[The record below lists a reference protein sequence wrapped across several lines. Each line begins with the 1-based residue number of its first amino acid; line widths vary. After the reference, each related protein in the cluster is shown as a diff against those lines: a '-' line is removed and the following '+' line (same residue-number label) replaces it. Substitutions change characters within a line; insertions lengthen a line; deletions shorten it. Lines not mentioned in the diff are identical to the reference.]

1 MVGRAPADEVAD
13 APILVELRLRLE
25 SVTDPVERTALTL
38 RQGLYLARTDR
49 LSEAEAMPVAVR
61 AAWEGREAVRVFV
74 WLWLLEGVVD
84 FYRTSRTAGRTR
96 LLQAHAAA
104 VRTGQLAEAEL
115 AAAWLAH
122 LAYVDGDY
130 AAMLRWLR
138 ASRLGAA
145 LLEETA
151 ARSSL
156 TLACALQWF
165 GEEAP
170 AGEWFGRAREVARRT
185 GDRAGIMAAT
195 ANRLM
200 LRLNDDWLAFAFG
213 EPLPH
218 DLPSLRQEL
227 LGILGYER
235 LSGSASLQEQNEVA
249 RLRLAVLSGDEAE
262 ALAAAGDMSSAHQR
276 RSAPSLAMAGVVR
289 AWLLGRRDAPAQAA
303 ARLGGV
309 LQGFD
314 AGELDDDDAAA
325 CWALMAQLARRAD
338 DAQQASRLEGL
349 AHAARARC
357 RQALD
362 PLRPEL
368 LAVQAEALASW
379 STRAW
384 P

>member
-1 MVGRAPADEVAD
+1 MVVARPSADDVDD
-13 APILVELRLRLE
+13 APILVELRLRLQAA
-25 SVTDPVERTALTL
+25 TDPVERAALTL

-49 LSEAEAMPVAVR
+49 LAEAEAMPVAVR
-61 AAWEGREAVRVFV
+61 AAWEGREAARVFV

-84 FYRTSRTAGRTR
+84 FYRTSRTAGRAR

-104 VRTGQLAEAEL
+104 AGTGQQAEAQL

-138 ASRLGAA
+138 ATNLGAS

-165 GEEAP
+165 GEEP
-170 AGEWFGRAREVARRT
+170 LAGEWFGRAREVARRT

-218 DLPSLRQEL
+218 DLPSLRHEL

-249 RLRLAVLSGDEAE
+249 RLRLAVLSGDEGQ
-262 ALAAAGDMSSAHQR
+262 ALAAASDMSSAQQR

-289 AWLLGRRDAPAQAA
+289 AWLLGNRDPSQAGT
-303 ARLGGV
+303 RLGAL
-309 LQGFD
+309 LQQFD
-314 AGELDDDDAAA
+314 AGDLDDDDAAA
-325 CWALMAQLARRAD
+325 CWALMAQLARHAG
-338 DAQQASRLEGL
+338 DAMQAGRLEGL
-349 AHAARARC
+349 ARDARTRC
-357 RQALD
+357 RQSLD
-362 PLRPEL
+362 PLRAEL
-368 LAVQAEALASW
+368 RAVHSEALASW
-379 STRAW
+379 PVPA
-384 P
+384 